1 MATPPTG
8 IKGRVAL
15 VLERSGT
22 VALTMSE
29 IMHQAGIEKTLAN
42 EVSSALYKLRN
53 QGKVKTVRGESTS
66 KNGPR
71 FVRRYSWAVKVQAKV
86 VAPGLDVRAVSP
98 LQMLGIGRIG

>member
-1 MATPPTG
+1 MKVATG
-8 IKGRVAL
+8 IKGRVAA
-15 VLERSGT
+15 VLEASG
-22 VALTMSE
+22 VQALTMSE
-29 IMHQAGIEKTLAN
+29 IMAKAGIEKTMAN

-71 FVRRYSWAVKVQAKV
+71 FVRRYSWATKPQPKPAV
-86 VAPGLDVRAVSP
+86 PGLDIRAVSP